1 MLLNMADGTVVSAEP
16 PGLRVA
22 GLASPVDPDGST
34 FLVDN
39 MGNTLY
45 FTASVVGIDYQLTTT
60 GVALTNGH
68 VPSNFFLEQ
77 NYPNPFNPR
86 TVISYQLAVNSI
98 VTLRVYD
105 MLGREVETLVNS
117 GQEAGYHNVAFN
129 GADLPSGVYLYRLQA
144 GSFRETK
151 KLLLLK

>member
-1 MLLNMADGTVVSAEP
+1 M
-16 PGLRVA
+16 
-22 GLASPVDPDGST
+22 
-34 FLVDN
+34 
-39 MGNTLY
+39 
-45 FTASVVGIDYQLTTT
+45 TTT

-117 GQEAGYHNVAFN
+117 GRRPDTITSPSMELIAERRVLVPASGGF
-129 GADLPSGVYLYRLQA
+129 LPRNKENPA
-144 GSFRETK
+144 AEMNTSFFRPRYPVPSIAVSF
-151 KLLLLK
+151 